1 MRKVTLG
8 DRSSSQS
15 TSSFWNPRSSGL
27 GAGTGPG
34 PRDWCVAQPELG
46 SSGLGGERS
55 FPLLTALVCY
65 LLLPSGLRTPRAWRN
80 GSYLEVRAKLSL
92 LPVLSLRLLL
102 PAAWVLA
109 TRSKSGVF
117 SWRPNPCLTAQLGSN
132 PQLSPATP
140 SRSQSE
146 AQPPGQATPRP
157 PRPRPRH
164 APYTAPLRALREVA
178 PDSAHHSLMVQS
190 NRTTLSCPLPSSASG
205 PAAWFEAGPIP
216 THYSLEVRPRTRL
229 APSALGLQ
237 VMRPARDSESLPL
250 QSLSVLPNG
259 LTPCGLPLPS
269 HFPARPPVVF
279 RSPPVHAFASTTFPR
294 GSPLGLQLGAGS
306 PAPPLPGDSP
316 LRPDPV
322 PLSNLA
328 QGCRPGAPT
337 LAF

>member
-140 SRSQSE
+140 SRSQSRSST
-146 AQPPGQATPRP
+146 AWSGHATPPETTPSTRP
-157 PRPRPRH
+157 LH
-164 APYTAPLRALREVA
+164 G
-178 PDSAHHSLMVQS
+178 
-190 NRTTLSCPLPSSASG
+190 SSPG
-205 PAAWFEAGPIP
+205 PAGG
-216 THYSLEVRPRTRL
+216 STRL
-229 APSALGLQ
+229 RPSQPHGSIK
-237 VMRPARDSESLPL
+237 PHHTELP
-250 QSLSVLPNG
+250 
-259 LTPCGLPLPS
+259 
-269 HFPARPPVVF
+269 
-279 RSPPVHAFASTTFPR
+279 FAK
-294 GSPLGLQLGAGS
+294 LC
-306 PAPPLPGDSP
+306 
-316 LRPDPV
+316 LRPCSLV
-322 PLSNLA
+322 
-328 QGCRPGAPT
+328 
-337 LAF
+337 